1 MIVGSFKTQTMPT
14 TWNNLRI
21 TAVLAIMLLLH
32 AGIAGAQVAGQ
43 PDAGGLSI
51 TIIDEGK
58 PIMNTRQ
65 RVNREAIVQVE
76 DENHKPVAGAL
87 VLFLAPDNGPS
98 AVFSNSARSITLT
111 TDEQGRVALN
121 LTQNKTAGNYQIK
134 VTASKNGRT
143 ATSTLN
149 QTNVI
154 AAGSGAAA
162 GGVSA
167 KLIWV
172 LVAVG
177 AAAGI
182 GIAVAA
188 SGGKS
193 STPAATIP
201 SGTSQP
207 PPIILTP
214 GTPGV
219 GPPH

>member
-1 MIVGSFKTQTMPT
+1 MSI

-21 TAVLAIMLLLH
+21 TSALVSLLLLH
-32 AGIAGAQVAGQ
+32 ASFAAAQVAGQ

-98 AVFSNSARSITLT
+98 ATFSNGARSISLT

-121 LTQNKTAGNYQIK
+121 MTQNKTAGNYQIK

-143 ATSTLN
+143 ASSTLN
-149 QTNVI
+149 QTNVL
-154 AAGSGAAA
+154 AAGSVAAA
-162 GGVSA
+162 GGMSA

-172 LVAVG
+172 LVAAG
-177 AAAGI
+177 AAAAGI
-182 GIAVAA
+182 GIAVA

-193 STPAATIP
+193 STSTTTPP
-201 SGTSQP
+201 VVGQ